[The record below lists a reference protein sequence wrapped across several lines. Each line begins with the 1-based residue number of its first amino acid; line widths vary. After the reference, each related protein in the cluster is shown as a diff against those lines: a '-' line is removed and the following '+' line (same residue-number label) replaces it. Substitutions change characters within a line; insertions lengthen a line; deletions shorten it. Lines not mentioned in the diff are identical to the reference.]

1 MSTYVM
7 SDLHGNYKAYIK
19 MLEKINFHDSDMLYI
34 LGDILDRGP
43 NPIKIILDLMERP
56 NIEIIAGNHCVMA
69 CECFS
74 FLLQEITEESVDK
87 IDEEMMGKLLNW
99 YQNGADSTTE
109 EFHKCDKDTQKEIA
123 DFISDFEVYD
133 EVEVNGCEFILV
145 HAGLGNFE
153 PEKEMWEYEL
163 DELVWER
170 PDYERK
176 YFDDKY
182 VISGHTPTM
191 LIENNPRPGF
201 IYQAN
206 NHIAID
212 CGCSFPGGRLGC
224 LRLDD
229 MKEFYIETDDE

>member
-1 MSTYVM
+1 M

-19 MLEKINFHDSDMLYI
+19 MLEMLGFKDSDMLYI

-43 NPIKIILDLMERP
+43 NPIKIILDLMKRP
-56 NIEIIAGNHCVMA
+56 NVEVIAGNHCVMA
-69 CECFS
+69 CTF
-74 FLLQEITEESVDK
+74 V
-87 IDEEMMGKLLNW
+87 
-99 YQNGADSTTE
+99 
-109 EFHKCDKDTQKEIA
+109 
-123 DFISDFEVYD
+123 
-133 EVEVNGCEFILV
+133 LV

-153 PEKEMWEYEL
+153 PDKELWEYEL
-163 DELVWER
+163 DELVWKR
-170 PDYERK
+170 PDYESK

-229 MKEFYIETDDE
+229 MKEFYVEGDEEG